1 MRDLPETPS
10 CQPGPLIEGPEA
22 SSGTDPARL
31 RPTSADG
38 PEEVPT
44 VLHGR
49 GPGGIQAALSEE
61 GPPPDDRD
69 GFLFAPGQ
77 IVAGRYRISS
87 FLARGGMGAV
97 YAAEDLELGER
108 VALKTVL
115 PHGANDELAMERFK
129 REIQLAR
136 KVTHPNA
143 CRIFELGAHEIPGV
157 PGRIL
162 FLTMELLEGE
172 TLSKHLRRHGRM
184 SEAEALPLLRQMAAA
199 LDAAHEAGVVHLDFK
214 SANVMLVPAGGRRQ
228 AAGGSRPHAG
238 GAPADAQ
245 APSASALRAVVTDFG
260 LARSLFEET
269 DPHTGGHL
277 AGTPAYMAP
286 EQVEGKEAS
295 ATADVYAL
303 GMVLYEMVTGRVAF
317 QSETPRLTAVRRL
330 HERPDPPR
338 TYAPGLDPVWELAI
352 LRCLEREPAG
362 RFASAGELVRTLQP
376 DAASSVSLPSLP
388 QLQPPRPRRWRLV
401 AAAAALAILGAG
413 LFWAAAHQRSL
424 PRLPAGPAAVAQR
437 SVAVLGFQNLSG
449 RPEAAWLS
457 TALAQMLGAELAAG
471 ERLRTVP
478 GESVARMKLELQLV
492 DAESYA
498 ADTLQRIGRNLGTDY
513 VVLGSYV
520 ALGESAGGQMRF
532 VMTLQDTRS
541 GETLASVSATG
552 AESEL
557 FELISWTGAEL
568 RTRLGLGRVTAVEAE
583 QVRAALPAD
592 PEAARLYSE
601 GLMRLRLF
609 ETREALLRLSR
620 AAERAPDHPLVHSA
634 LAMALWKLGNESKAR
649 EAARRAFDLAGALS
663 REDKLLVEA
672 RYHETAEHW
681 DEAGKLYR
689 TLFSFFPEN
698 VDYGVGLSRML
709 RHAGQAQEA
718 LAVVEELRRQPALVA
733 QDPRVDLEEASATYW
748 LSDYAR
754 SLRAATDAAER
765 AEAREAR
772 LMLAEARQAQGKAL
786 QFQGE
791 LVAAAAAFDEAKAL
805 YAAAGDR
812 LSAASSASGL
822 GDLLY
827 LQGDLAGAKRLYD
840 EHLGLSRA
848 TGCNSC
854 VASAQV
860 SIGSVL
866 EAEGDLT
873 AARLALGEAL
883 ELRLGSDDAWDVAR
897 IRLNVASV
905 AALQGSLDEAER
917 LAQQAMLSFEEGSY
931 EQADALMLLG
941 DCLRA
946 RGEIAAARGHYE
958 KAKALWQRL
967 DERRPLAHCRLALAH
982 LSLDEEAYETAEALV
997 RQTLEGLAKE
1007 EVADEEGSVQ
1017 AVLARALLGQ
1027 GRHAEA
1033 REAAELAVLL
1043 IGESQDLS
1051 LRLGAAADLSR
1062 VRAASG
1068 QAADV
1073 EAALQELASSL
1084 EAATR
1089 SGFVLEALEMRLA
1102 MGQIERQAGRGG
1114 AAERLAAL
1122 ALEARGLG
1130 FGRIARLAE
1139 AAAR

>member
-1 MRDLPETPS
+1 MSEPKIPTDSASEREGQGADGAAREPRSEPTP
-10 CQPGPLIEGPEA
+10 QGPGRAPGQDPEA
-22 SSGTDPARL
+22 
-31 RPTSADG
+31 
-38 PEEVPT
+38 
-44 VLHGR
+44 
-49 GPGGIQAALSEE
+49 
-61 GPPPDDRD
+61 GPPTRKRTAFAPPADLVRQTRPQAPPPR
-69 GFLFAPGQ
+69 GQGRFAPGE
-77 IVAGRYRISS
+77 IVAGRYRI
-87 FLARGGMGAV
+87 ARFIAQGGMGAV
-97 YAAEDLELGER
+97 YAAEDLELGGA

-115 PHGANDELAMERFK
+115 PLVAQDEASVERFK

-143 CRIFELGAHEIPGV
+143 CRIFEFGTHEVPGLS
-157 PGRIL
+157 GRIL

-172 TLSKHLRRHGRM
+172 DLARRLRRSGPM
-184 SEAEALPLLRQMAAA
+184 SEAETLPLLRQMAAA
-199 LDAAHEAGVVHLDFK
+199 LDTAHEAGIVHRDFK
-214 SANVMLVPAGGRRQ
+214 SANVMLVPSGKG
-228 AAGGSRPHAG
+228 
-238 GAPADAQ
+238 
-245 APSASALRAVVTDFG
+245 LRAVVTDFG
-260 LARSLFEET
+260 LARSIA
-269 DPHTGGHL
+269 DPEAASLTGEGIL
-277 AGTPAYMAP
+277 GTPAYMAP
-286 EQVEGKEAS
+286 EQVEGKELS
-295 ATADVYAL
+295 PATDVYAL
-303 GMVLYEMVTGRVAF
+303 GMVLYEMLTGRVAF
-317 QSETPRLTAVRRL
+317 VADTPLLAAVRRL
-330 HERPDPPR
+330 HEKPESPRVLRPS
-338 TYAPGLDPVWELAI
+338 LDPRWEAAI
-352 LRCLEREPAG
+352 LRCLEREPHA
-362 RFASAGELVRTLQP
+362 RYARASE
-376 DAASSVSLPSLP
+376 
-388 QLQPPRPRRWRLV
+388 LV
-401 AAAAALAILGAG
+401 AALDQTQTAPPASGQPHPLPAPRPSRWKLAALAAALLVLGTAG
-413 LFWAAAHQRSL
+413 AMVLSGSRPSGIAPL
-424 PRLPAGPAAVAQR
+424 PPVAGGQP